1 MDDARLCIPDDERT
15 PADFFGVVIGIGEP
29 FSVCC
34 VIIVAGY
41 CKTSREKGCLPLY
54 RALFSS
60 ITTVAGEI
68 RLKMDTL
75 DLLRALAGDASIST
89 GPAWRVAARQ
99 LIDIL
104 IAGMG
109 AGP

>member
-15 PADFFGVVIGIGEP
+15 SADFFWIFIGIDEP
-29 FSVCC
+29 FSVFC

-54 RALFSS
+54 RAPFSS

-68 RLKMDTL
+68 RLTMDPL
-75 DLLRALAGDASIST
+75 DLLRALAGGASISR

-99 LIDIL
+99 LIGIL
-104 IAGMG
+104 ITDMRAGR
-109 AGP
+109 